1 MNNVLREQIQLN
13 TKEVVVNVDND
24 HMKASIVLNGI
35 GSDEAYTYEEIADKL
50 SQAGVRTGINEAR
63 IREVILNKLYDIEI
77 VVAEGKSAVNGTD
90 GYYNFFFDSEY
101 ERDNKPT
108 LREDGSVDYF
118 NVKLFEKVNKDDK
131 LAEYIEP
138 TKGEFGYDIFGKLLV
153 PKPGRPGP
161 KLRGKGFTVS
171 EDGKSYYAQLSGK
184 VEYRNYDLN
193 VSNVYNVSGDVDVGT
208 GSIDFNGDVEINGSV
223 RGSVKIHAMG
233 NIYIGGYVEDA
244 DIWSG
249 QDIIIQDGVNAGE
262 NGRIEAMGNISAR
275 FFENAHIISHSD
287 IKCDYMLNT
296 TALAYGGIYLEG
308 KRGSVIGG
316 DVTGV
321 RGISI
326 KACGSESYS
335 KTVLRVGVTKEI
347 SSEYAKV
354 LMVLKDIDTQIDRFN
369 QALQKLDILKKAG
382 SDKFDETLNR
392 KLLQSKIV
400 KTAEKAKYEEKSRN
414 LYTLV
419 MESDRAVVRIDKNIY
434 PGSRVFMGDK
444 TYVPSTVF
452 THIALKKTSQ
462 GVLIRNY
469 DSM

>member
-1 MNNVLREQIQLN
+1 
-13 TKEVVVNVDND
+13 
-24 HMKASIVLNGI
+24 
-35 GSDEAYTYEEIADKL
+35 
-50 SQAGVRTGINEAR
+50 
-63 IREVILNKLYDIEI
+63 
-77 VVAEGKSAVNGTD
+77 
-90 GYYNFFFDSEY
+90 
-101 ERDNKPT
+101 
-108 LREDGSVDYF
+108 
-118 NVKLFEKVNKDDK
+118 
-131 LAEYIEP
+131 
-138 TKGEFGYDIFGKLLV
+138 
-153 PKPGRPGP
+153 
-161 KLRGKGFTVS
+161 
-171 EDGKSYYAQLSGK
+171 
-184 VEYRNYDLN
+184 
-193 VSNVYNVSGDVDVGT
+193 
-208 GSIDFNGDVEINGSV
+208 
-223 RGSVKIHAMG
+223 
-233 NIYIGGYVEDA
+233 
-244 DIWSG
+244 
-249 QDIIIQDGVNAGE
+249 
-262 NGRIEAMGNISAR
+262 MGNISAR

-321 RGISI
+321 RGICI

-347 SSEYAKV
+347 SGEYAKV

-419 MESDRAVVRIDKNIY
+419 RESDRAVVRIDKNIY

>member
-1 MNNVLREQIQLN
+1 MNDVLREQIQLN

-77 VVAEGKSAVNGTD
+77 VVAEGISAVNGTD

-193 VSNVYNVSGDVDVGT
+193 VSNVYSVSGDLDIGT
-208 GSIDFNGDVEINGSV
+208 GSIDFNGDVTISGGVHSGV
-223 RGSVKIHAMG
+223 TVHAMG
-233 NIYIGGYVEDA
+233 NIFIGGYVEDA
-244 DIWSG
+244 ILKAG
-249 QDIIIQDGVNAGE
+249 KDIIIKDGVNARE
-262 NGRIEAMGNISAR
+262 NGLIEAEGNVSAR
-275 FFENAHIISHSD
+275 FFENAKIISHGD

-296 TALAYGGIYLEG
+296 NAMAYGNIYLEG
-308 KRGSVIGG
+308 KLGSVIGG
-316 DVTGV
+316 DITGIRGVTVKG
-321 RGISI
+321 
-326 KACGSESYS
+326 CGSDAFA
-335 KTVLRVGVTKEI
+335 KTVIRVGATK
-347 SSEYAKV
+347 SLNSEYAQIIMKI
-354 LMVLKDIDTQIDRFN
+354 KDIDSEIERYD
-369 QALQKLDILKKAG
+369 QAMYKFDILKKAG
-382 SDKFDETLNR
+382 SDKFDETLYR
-392 KLLQSKIV
+392 KVFQTKIV
-400 KTAEKAKYEEKSRN
+400 KKAEKAKYEERSRY
-414 LYTLV
+414 LYSLIK
-419 MESDRAVVRIDKNIY
+419 ESEKAVVKVDKNIY

-444 TYVPSTVF
+444 TYVPSAAF
-452 THIALKKTSQ
+452 THVVLVKTTS
-462 GVLIRNY
+462 GINIRNY
-469 DSM
+469 E

>member
-1 MNNVLREQIQLN
+1 M
-13 TKEVVVNVDND
+13 
-24 HMKASIVLNGI
+24 
-35 GSDEAYTYEEIADKL
+35 Y
-50 SQAGVRTGINEAR
+50 
-63 IREVILNKLYDIEI
+63 
-77 VVAEGKSAVNGTD
+77 
-90 GYYNFFFDSEY
+90 
-101 ERDNKPT
+101 
-108 LREDGSVDYF
+108 
-118 NVKLFEKVNKDDK
+118 
-131 LAEYIEP
+131 
-138 TKGEFGYDIFGKLLV
+138 
-153 PKPGRPGP
+153 
-161 KLRGKGFTVS
+161 
-171 EDGKSYYAQLSGK
+171 
-184 VEYRNYDLN
+184 
-193 VSNVYNVSGDVDVGT
+193 DVGT

-321 RGISI
+321 RGICI

-354 LMVLKDIDTQIDRFN
+354 LMVLKDIDTQID
-369 QALQKLDILKKAG
+369 
-382 SDKFDETLNR
+382 
-392 KLLQSKIV
+392 
-400 KTAEKAKYEEKSRN
+400 KYEEKSRN

-419 MESDRAVVRIDKNIY
+419 RESDRAVVRIDKNIY

>member
-1 MNNVLREQIQLN
+1 MNDVLREQIQLN

-138 TKGEFGYDIFGKLLV
+138 TKGEFGYDVFGKLLV

-233 NIYIGGYVEDA
+233 NI
-244 DIWSG
+244 
-249 QDIIIQDGVNAGE
+249 
-262 NGRIEAMGNISAR
+262 SAR

-321 RGISI
+321 RGICI

-369 QALQKLDILKKAG
+369 QALQKLDILKKTG

-419 MESDRAVVRIDKNIY
+419 RESDRAVVRIDKNIY

>member
-1 MNNVLREQIQLN
+1 MNDVLREQIQLN

-138 TKGEFGYDIFGKLLV
+138 TKGEFGYDVFGKLLV

-184 VEYRNYDLN
+184 VEYRL
-193 VSNVYNVSGDVDVGT
+193 SL
-208 GSIDFNGDVEINGSV
+208 
-223 RGSVKIHAMG
+223 IH
-233 NIYIGGYVEDA
+233 
-244 DIWSG
+244 
-249 QDIIIQDGVNAGE
+249 
-262 NGRIEAMGNISAR
+262 ISEPTR
-275 FFENAHIISHSD
+275 
-287 IKCDYMLNT
+287 
-296 TALAYGGIYLEG
+296 
-308 KRGSVIGG
+308 R
-316 DVTGV
+316 
-321 RGISI
+321 
-326 KACGSESYS
+326 
-335 KTVLRVGVTKEI
+335 
-347 SSEYAKV
+347 
-354 LMVLKDIDTQIDRFN
+354 
-369 QALQKLDILKKAG
+369 
-382 SDKFDETLNR
+382 SDK
-392 KLLQSKIV
+392 
-400 KTAEKAKYEEKSRN
+400 SR
-414 LYTLV
+414 
-419 MESDRAVVRIDKNIY
+419 M
-434 PGSRVFMGDK
+434 
-444 TYVPSTVF
+444 PSS
-452 THIALKKTSQ
+452 A
-462 GVLIRNY
+462 
-469 DSM
+469 

>member
-1 MNNVLREQIQLN
+1 MNDVLREQIQLN

-193 VSNVYNVSGDVDVGT
+193 VMK
-208 GSIDFNGDVEINGSV
+208 GSV
-223 RGSVKIHAMG
+223 VPRHCLWTIT
-233 NIYIGGYVEDA
+233 
-244 DIWSG
+244 
-249 QDIIIQDGVNAGE
+249 
-262 NGRIEAMGNISAR
+262 AR
-275 FFENAHIISHSD
+275 ME
-287 IKCDYMLNT
+287 
-296 TALAYGGIYLEG
+296 
-308 KRGSVIGG
+308 
-316 DVTGV
+316 
-321 RGISI
+321 
-326 KACGSESYS
+326 CGSRLSVYS
-335 KTVLRVGVTKEI
+335 IRTVLGCCRMTDGWFPISWFKHCRTRILQYTVRV
-347 SSEYAKV
+347 
-354 LMVLKDIDTQIDRFN
+354 
-369 QALQKLDILKKAG
+369 
-382 SDKFDETLNR
+382 
-392 KLLQSKIV
+392 
-400 KTAEKAKYEEKSRN
+400 
-414 LYTLV
+414 
-419 MESDRAVVRIDKNIY
+419 
-434 PGSRVFMGDK
+434 
-444 TYVPSTVF
+444 
-452 THIALKKTSQ
+452 
-462 GVLIRNY
+462 IRREVSN
-469 DSM
+469 M

>member
-1 MNNVLREQIQLN
+1 M
-13 TKEVVVNVDND
+13 T
-24 HMKASIVLNGI
+24 AFS
-35 GSDEAYTYEEIADKL
+35 
-50 SQAGVRTGINEAR
+50 TGMCFAHSS
-63 IREVILNKLYDIEI
+63 L
-77 VVAEGKSAVNGTD
+77 EGKSAVNGTD

-138 TKGEFGYDIFGKLLV
+138 TKGEFGYDVFGKLLV

-326 KACGSESYS
+326 RGCGSESYS

-419 MESDRAVVRIDKNIY
+419 RESDRAVVRIDKNIY

>member
-1 MNNVLREQIQLN
+1 MRGAVRRVSGVEPWVQPLRRREIHRSGGHDLVHRDDACPVRHGGR
-13 TKEVVVNVDND
+13 TCEL
-24 HMKASIVLNGI
+24 SGI
-35 GSDEAYTYEEIADKL
+35 GA
-50 SQAGVRTGINEAR
+50 AGTLPERGGFAREPRGGGPGI
-63 IREVILNKLYDIEI
+63 
-77 VVAEGKSAVNGTD
+77 AVN
-90 GYYNFFFDSEY
+90 N
-101 ERDNKPT
+101 
-108 LREDGSVDYF
+108 LR
-118 NVKLFEKVNKDDK
+118 
-131 LAEYIEP
+131 
-138 TKGEFGYDIFGKLLV
+138 
-153 PKPGRPGP
+153 RH
-161 KLRGKGFTVS
+161 
-171 EDGKSYYAQLSGK
+171 QLSGK

-321 RGISI
+321 RGICI

-419 MESDRAVVRIDKNIY
+419 RESDRAVVRIDKNIY